1 MSNKKEEIGELAIAL
16 SFESQS
22 ADKQIAALNKSI
34 NRTEKEFKSAAKGV
48 ENFENTYQGLDA
60 KIKKNTKQL
69 DDNNKKLEIQQKAH
83 KEAAQQ
89 LEKSK
94 EKLDKMSDSVDKN
107 SKEWKDQVQLV
118 QKNADKY
125 LKLSTDIETTKGNI
139 SRLSQELTDSKT
151 KFEQL
156 GNKTQT
162 LDEKLDDISRSA
174 DLTQSEF
181 NKLGAELNQ
190 NGTYFQKLGNE
201 MDKLASEIKS
211 GTSKINAYES
221 EIDKLSSTLNKQKDE
236 YSQLES
242 KIQIYSQHLDSAS
255 NMYGE
260 NSSQANEYRQKL
272 LQLKDS
278 FNTLENEINQNENEL
293 KEYKTALNN
302 IQTEVKELSNELLNM
317 PFDKISSDLKRSGDS
332 LKSVGQSMTMGVTV
346 PFTAAGVAATN
357 AGTDFTSAMSKLQ
370 ATSGI
375 ADKTATSYVNLEKK
389 ALEMGSSTSFSA
401 SEAAEGLTYLA
412 LAGWDVETQIERIEP
427 VLRAAEAGGMDLA
440 RCSDLV
446 TDSMSSASIASEDFS
461 KYLDIVAQAQRK
473 SNTSMEQMLEA
484 YTIAGGMFSSLNIP
498 LEESGALLGILANRG
513 TKGSEAGNALISVFS
528 NLITETGQAGAALEK
543 MGISLYDSTGKQRNM
558 VEVLKEMAKKLGV
571 TADGT
576 SNLTEQQQ
584 QQYAAM
590 VGGKTQF
597 DTLMKLL
604 SGVSNEYDELHGQLV
619 NSNGALEEMAAIMK
633 DNLGGKIDNM
643 KSAIEGS
650 LIEAFK
656 ALEPT
661 LEKIVE
667 WITETANWFSSL
679 DEEAQKNIVT
689 IAGVAAAAGPLLM
702 ALGQVLI
709 VGGNAVN
716 LFGALKTGGSG
727 NIKMFGILQ
736 NAIKLISGPAG
747 FVALIG
753 MLVALMAKL
762 GDNENKLSD
771 LQEKWGVFGQ
781 AIGMICETMTGT
793 VQLSVGNIGILLS
806 TLGKTISAILKGDF
820 KSIDDIWA
828 EGWAKVENNTAKA
841 MSNIRNE
848 SANGIALMREMTEV
862 ELNNV
867 VGTFDVALQKL
878 PQLTA
883 DNAGEMADVFVTR
896 MQGLDN
902 STLAILRGTSDTMA
916 VLFEG
921 IYENMSKEDAHNK
934 FTANLESMAKSGEF
948 TSDKISQDIA
958 DAMNLID
965 QNVMDGSERVKSS
978 AQSMFD
984 GIASISQFG
993 MDSAVS
999 NIVSSINNMSDETIS
1014 QLSAMGGHWE
1024 ALFGGIALTGKD
1036 AIVDM
1041 ESHIKGRLQELS
1053 QTSPQFVA
1061 EMEAQM
1067 SAYFDQ
1073 ANTNGSTSM
1082 DELSSNV
1089 EADSS
1094 QIEQSMSIHTA
1105 NGANSVDKNTK
1116 DAATKGDINTKAL
1129 KDSVDKNTK
1138 DGANALN
1145 NNLDKGAKY
1154 ASKSLN
1160 AIKNTTNTDMG
1171 SANNAMQQN
1180 ATNMYKGVS
1189 TSFYKMEQKA
1199 KQSSTDMMKG
1209 VNTSTHKMANES
1221 RQDASRMHNGVRDS
1235 ASAMSQ
1241 KARSSATEMYKGVTS
1256 STSKMADKAIAD
1268 WNRIRNAYSKPISGT
1283 ITKTTVNK
1291 TISSGNG
1298 ATRTIDMDNP
1308 GVASNI
1314 KAFANIKNPDIS
1326 EFAISGR
1333 YYNSNNTY
1341 NILGKNSRYQG
1352 YDYEQSMSS
1361 MKSVESTLNTV
1372 VSTLNNLIDTFSSNI
1387 QVDASFNVDGTVLAK
1402 MTASHFDKVNGN
1414 RLNLTERGLIL

>member
-1 MSNKKEEIGELAIAL
+1 
-16 SFESQS
+16 
-22 ADKQIAALNKSI
+22 
-34 NRTEKEFKSAAKGV
+34 
-48 ENFENTYQGLDA
+48 
-60 KIKKNTKQL
+60 
-69 DDNNKKLEIQQKAH
+69 
-83 KEAAQQ
+83 
-89 LEKSK
+89 
-94 EKLDKMSDSVDKN
+94 
-107 SKEWKDQVQLV
+107 
-118 QKNADKY
+118 
-125 LKLSTDIETTKGNI
+125 
-139 SRLSQELTDSKT
+139 
-151 KFEQL
+151 
-156 GNKTQT
+156 
-162 LDEKLDDISRSA
+162 
-174 DLTQSEF
+174 
-181 NKLGAELNQ
+181 
-190 NGTYFQKLGNE
+190 
-201 MDKLASEIKS
+201 
-211 GTSKINAYES
+211 
-221 EIDKLSSTLNKQKDE
+221 
-236 YSQLES
+236 
-242 KIQIYSQHLDSAS
+242 
-255 NMYGE
+255 
-260 NSSQANEYRQKL
+260 
-272 LQLKDS
+272 
-278 FNTLENEINQNENEL
+278 
-293 KEYKTALNN
+293 
-302 IQTEVKELSNELLNM
+302 
-317 PFDKISSDLKRSGDS
+317 
-332 LKSVGQSMTMGVTV
+332 
-346 PFTAAGVAATN
+346 
-357 AGTDFTSAMSKLQ
+357 
-370 ATSGI
+370 
-375 ADKTATSYVNLEKK
+375 
-389 ALEMGSSTSFSA
+389 
-401 SEAAEGLTYLA
+401 
-412 LAGWDVETQIERIEP
+412 
-427 VLRAAEAGGMDLA
+427 
-440 RCSDLV
+440 
-446 TDSMSSASIASEDFS
+446 
-461 KYLDIVAQAQRK
+461 
-473 SNTSMEQMLEA
+473 
-484 YTIAGGMFSSLNIP
+484 
-498 LEESGALLGILANRG
+498 
-513 TKGSEAGNALISVFS
+513 
-528 NLITETGQAGAALEK
+528 

-667 WITETANWFSSL
+667 WITETANWFSNL

-702 ALGQVLI
+702 ALGQILI

-716 LFGALKTGGSG
+716 LFGALKTAGSG
-727 NIKMFGILQ
+727 NIKMFGLLK
-736 NAIKLISGPAG
+736 NAIGLVSGPAG

-771 LQEKWGVFGQ
+771 LQEKWGTFGKV
-781 AIGMICETMTGT
+781 IGQICEHMTGT

-806 TLGKTISAILKGDF
+806 TLGKTILAILKGDF

-828 EGWAKVENNTAKA
+828 EGWAKVENNTAIA
-841 MSNIRNE
+841 MSNINYE
-848 SANGIALMREMTEV
+848 SSNGIALMREMTEI
-862 ELNNV
+862 ELNNLT
-867 VGTFDVALQKL
+867 GTFDVALKEL
-878 PQLTA
+878 PKLTA
-883 DNAGEMADVFVTR
+883 DNASEMADTFVTR
-896 MQGLDN
+896 MQGLDAD
-902 STLAILRGTSDTMA
+902 TLTILRGTSDTMA

-948 TSDKISQDIA
+948 TSDKISQDIS

-965 QNVMDGSERVKSS
+965 KNVMDGSERVKQS
-978 AQSMFD
+978 AQNMFD
-984 GIASISQFG
+984 NLTTISQFG
-993 MDSAVS
+993 MDATVE
-999 NIVSSINNMSDETIS
+999 NVVSSVNNMSDETIA
-1014 QLSAMGGHWE
+1014 QLASMGGHWE
-1024 ALFGGIALTGKD
+1024 TLFGGISLTGKD
-1036 AIVDM
+1036 AIGDM
-1041 ESHIKGRLQELS
+1041 EGHIKGRLQELS

-1067 SAYFDQ
+1067 SAYFEQ
-1073 ANTNGSTSM
+1073 ANTNGSTSI
-1082 DELSSNV
+1082 DELSNNV
-1089 EADSS
+1089 EADSK
-1094 QIEQSMSIHTA
+1094 QIEQSMDIHTKY
-1105 NGANSVDKNTK
+1105 GT
-1116 DAATKGDINTKAL
+1116 
-1129 KDSVDKNTK
+1129 
-1138 DGANALN
+1138 NALN
-1145 NNLDKGAKY
+1145 TNLDKGAKDV
-1154 ASKSLN
+1154 SKSLN

-1180 ATNMYKGVS
+1180 ATTMYKGVS

-1268 WNRIRNAYSKPISGT
+1268 WNRIRNTYSKPISGT

-1372 VSTLNNLIDTFSSNI
+1372 VSALNNLIDTFSSNI
-1387 QVDASFNVDGTVLAK
+1387 QVDASFNVDGIVLAK

>member
-1 MSNKKEEIGELAIAL
+1 MSNKKEEVGELAISL

-22 ADKQIAALNKSI
+22 ADKQISSLNKLI

-48 ENFENTYQGLDA
+48 KNFEDTYQGLDS
-60 KIKKNTKQL
+60 KIQKLTKQL
-69 DDNNKKLEIQQKAH
+69 DANNKKLEIQEKEHKSVAKA
-83 KEAAQQ
+83 
-89 LEKSK
+89 LEVSK
-94 EKLDKMSDSVDKN
+94 KKLEEMDGSVDKN
-107 SKEWKDQVQLV
+107 SKEWKEQADLV
-118 QKNADKY
+118 QKNADK
-125 LKLSTDIETTKGNI
+125 LAKLSSDITITKGNI
-139 SRLSQELTDSKT
+139 SKLTTELNDSKT

-156 GNKTQT
+156 GNKTET
-162 LDEKLDDISRSA
+162 LDEKLENISREA
-174 DLTQSEF
+174 ELTQSEF
-181 NKLGAELNQ
+181 NKLGTELNQ

-201 MDKLASEIKS
+201 INKLSSEIKS
-211 GTSKINAYES
+211 GVSKIEAYEN

-242 KIQIYSQHLDSAS
+242 KIQTYSQHLDRAS

-260 NSSQANEYRQKL
+260 NSSQVNEYRQKL

-302 IQTEVKELSNELLNM
+302 TQAEVKELSNELLKM
-317 PFDKISSDLKRSGDS
+317 PFDKISSSLNGVGNDLKSI
-332 LKSVGQSMTMGVTV
+332 GQSMTTGVTA
-346 PFTAAGVAATN
+346 PITLAGAAATK

-401 SEAAEGLTYLA
+401 SEAADGLTYLA
-412 LAGWDVETQIERIEP
+412 LASWDVETQIERIEP

-446 TDSMSSASIASEDFS
+446 TDSMSSASIASEDFAT
-461 KYLDIVAQAQRK
+461 YLDIVAQAQRK

-498 LEESGALLGILANRG
+498 LEESGALLGILANKG

-528 NLITETGQAGAALEK
+528 NLITETGQAGTALEA

-604 SGVSNEYDELHGQLV
+604 SGVSNEYDELHSQLV
-619 NSNGALEEMAAIMK
+619 NSNGALEEMATIMK

-643 KSAIEGS
+643 KSAIEGA

-661 LEKIVE
+661 LEKIVG
-667 WITETANWFSSL
+667 WITETANWFSNL

-689 IAGVAAAAGPLLM
+689 IAGVAAATGPLL
-702 ALGQVLI
+702 AVLGQILI

-716 LFGALKTGGSG
+716 LFGALKTAGSG
-727 NIKMFGILQ
+727 NIKMFGLLK
-736 NAIKLISGPAG
+736 NAIGLVSGPAG

-771 LQEKWGVFGQ
+771 LQEKWGTFGKV
-781 AIGMICETMTGT
+781 IGQICEHMTGT

-806 TLGKTISAILKGDF
+806 TLGKTILAILKGDF
-820 KSIDDIWA
+820 KSIDDIWT
-828 EGWAKVENNTAKA
+828 EGWAKVENNTAIA
-841 MSNIRNE
+841 MSNINYE
-848 SANGIALMREMTEV
+848 SSNGIALMREMTEI
-862 ELNNV
+862 ELNNLT
-867 VGTFDVALQKL
+867 GTFDVALKEL
-878 PQLTA
+878 PKLTA
-883 DNAGEMADVFVTR
+883 DNAGEMADTFVTR
-896 MQGLDN
+896 MQGLDAD
-902 STLAILRGTSDTMA
+902 TLTILRGTSDTMA

-948 TSDKISQDIA
+948 TSDKISQDISE
-958 DAMNLID
+958 AMNLID
-965 QNVMDGSERVKSS
+965 KNVMDGSERVKQS
-978 AQSMFD
+978 AQNMFD
-984 GIASISQFG
+984 NLTTISQFG
-993 MDSAVS
+993 MDATVE
-999 NIVSSINNMSDETIS
+999 NVVSSVNNMSDETIA
-1014 QLSAMGGHWE
+1014 QLASMGGHWE
-1024 ALFGGIALTGKD
+1024 TLFGGIALTGKD
-1036 AIVDM
+1036 AIGDM
-1041 ESHIKGRLQELS
+1041 EGHIKGRLQELS

-1067 SAYFDQ
+1067 SAYFEQ
-1073 ANTNGSTSM
+1073 ANTNGSTSI
-1082 DELSSNV
+1082 DELSNNV
-1089 EADSS
+1089 EADSK
-1094 QIEQSMSIHTA
+1094 QIEQSMDIH
-1105 NGANSVDKNTK
+1105 
-1116 DAATKGDINTKAL
+1116 
-1129 KDSVDKNTK
+1129 TK
-1138 DGANALN
+1138 DGTNALN
-1145 NNLDKGAKY
+1145 TNLDKGAKDV
-1154 ASKSLN
+1154 SKSLN

-1180 ATNMYKGVS
+1180 ATTMYKGVS

-1221 RQDASRMHNGVRDS
+1221 RQDASHMHNGVRDS
-1235 ASAMSQ
+1235 ASAMSLKVRQ
-1241 KARSSATEMYKGVTS
+1241 SASEMYKGVTT
-1256 STSKMADKAIAD
+1256 STRKMADAAISD
-1268 WNRIRNAYSKPISGT
+1268 WNRVRKAYSKPITGT
-1283 ITKTTVNK
+1283 VTKTTVNK
-1291 TISSGNG
+1291 SISAQSKVRSIPTNNDIPTIASLEP
-1298 ATRTIDMDNP
+1298 TYQLRT
-1308 GVASNI
+1308 
-1314 KAFANIKNPDIS
+1314 PDIS
-1326 EFAISGR
+1326 DFAISSR
-1333 YYNSNNTY
+1333 YYNSSYSERVSITKAKHNDSNKDNISKTNELLNQLISLMKNN
-1341 NILGKNSRYQG
+1341 N
-1352 YDYEQSMSS
+1352 
-1361 MKSVESTLNTV
+1361 
-1372 VSTLNNLIDTFSSNI
+1372 LNNEDIII
-1387 QVDASFNVDGTVLAK
+1387 QVNLEGEKIVDYVSKKMARNVRK
-1402 MTASHFDKVNGN
+1402 RM
-1414 RLNLTERGLIL
+1414 

>member
-69 DDNNKKLEIQQKAH
+69 EDNNKKLEIQQKAH

-201 MDKLASEIKS
+201 INKLSSEIKS
-211 GTSKINAYES
+211 GVSKIEAYEN

-242 KIQIYSQHLDSAS
+242 KIQTYSQHLDRAS

-260 NSSQANEYRQKL
+260 NSSQVNEYRQKL

-293 KEYKTALNN
+293 KEYRTTLNN
-302 IQTEVKELSNELLNM
+302 TQVEVKELSNELLSM
-317 PFDKISSDLKRSGDS
+317 PFDKISSDLKSSGDK
-332 LKSVGQSMTMGVTV
+332 LKSVGQSMTIGVTA
-346 PFTAAGVAATN
+346 PITAAGVAATN

-375 ADKTATSYVNLEKK
+375 ADKTATSYINLEKK

-446 TDSMSSASIASEDFS
+446 TDSMSSASIASEDFAT
-461 KYLDIVAQAQRK
+461 YLDIVAQAQRK

-528 NLITETGQAGAALEK
+528 NLITETGQAGAALEA

-604 SGVSNEYDELHGQLV
+604 SGVSNEYDELHSQLV
-619 NSNGALEEMAAIMK
+619 NSNGALEEMATIMK

-667 WITETANWFSSL
+667 WITETANWFSNL

-727 NIKMFGILQ
+727 NIKMFGLLQ

-771 LQEKWGVFGQ
+771 LQEKWGTFGKV
-781 AIGMICETMTGT
+781 IGQICEHMTGT

-806 TLGKTISAILKGDF
+806 TLGKTILAILKGDF
-820 KSIDDIWA
+820 KSIDDIWT
-828 EGWAKVENNTAKA
+828 EGWAKVENNTAIA
-841 MSNIRNE
+841 MSNINYE
-848 SANGIALMREMTEV
+848 SSNGIALMREMTEI
-862 ELNNV
+862 ELNNLT
-867 VGTFDVALQKL
+867 GTFDVALKEL
-878 PQLTA
+878 PKLTA
-883 DNAGEMADVFVTR
+883 DNAGEMADTFVTR
-896 MQGLDN
+896 MQGLDAD
-902 STLAILRGTSDTMA
+902 TLTILRGTSDTMA

-948 TSDKISQDIA
+948 TSDKISQDISE
-958 DAMNLID
+958 AMNLID
-965 QNVMDGSERVKSS
+965 KNVMDGSERVKQS
-978 AQSMFD
+978 AQNMFD
-984 GIASISQFG
+984 NLNTISQFG
-993 MDSAVS
+993 MDATVENVVNAV
-999 NIVSSINNMSDETIS
+999 NNMSDETIA

-1024 ALFGGIALTGKD
+1024 TLFGGIALTGKD
-1036 AIVDM
+1036 SVGDM
-1041 ESHIKGRLQELS
+1041 EDYIRGRLEIMATEHPEFVS
-1053 QTSPQFVA
+1053 QMKEQMTLYFEQ
-1061 EMEAQM
+1061 AQ
-1067 SAYFDQ
+1067 S
-1073 ANTNGSTSM
+1073 NGSTSM
-1082 DELSSNV
+1082 DKLSINVENELSQV
-1089 EADSS
+1089 EK
-1094 QIEQSMSIHTA
+1094 SMSTHTK
-1105 NGANSVDKNTK
+1105 NGANSVDINTKDAANKADKNTKEISSNTDKNTK
-1116 DAATKGDINTKAL
+1116 DASNKANINTKELADKVNTNTKQANSHAKTNMDNAA
-1129 KDSVDKNTK
+1129 KDVGIATSNMANEAKKGTSEVAKNTDSDMK
-1138 DGANALN
+1138 KAN
-1145 NNLDKGAKY
+1145 
-1154 ASKSLN
+1154 KSVQQS
-1160 AIKNTTNTDMG
+1160 ATDMYNG
-1171 SANNAMQQN
+1171 SKKSYSKMADVARDEGSR
-1180 ATNMYKGVS
+1180 MYNGVS
-1189 TSFYKMEQKA
+1189 TSASKMSE
-1199 KQSSTDMMKG
+1199 
-1209 VNTSTHKMANES
+1209 N
-1221 RQDASRMHNGVRDS
+1221 
-1235 ASAMSQ
+1235 
-1241 KARSSATEMYKGVTS
+1241 ARNSATEMYLGVTT
-1256 STSKMADKAIAD
+1256 STSKMASKAIAD
-1268 WNRIRNAYSKPISGT
+1268 WESIRSAYSRSITGNIT
-1283 ITKTTVNK
+1283 ITKA
-1291 TISSGNG
+1291 TINRSISTDGG
-1298 ATRTIDMDNP
+1298 E
-1308 GVASNI
+1308 
-1314 KAFANIKNPDIS
+1314 KQANINTYTAGIQELNIPTIPKIIDIS
-1326 EFAISGR
+1326 KYKLSGE
-1333 YYNSNNTY
+1333 YYLSSPNVTNNIGYKNNNDFNKLERKLDKLIDKIYKFETFKQEN
-1341 NILGKNSRYQG
+1341 NIIINEKDYSSPSRTARQIKRELEYLGKEFR
-1352 YDYEQSMSS
+1352 
-1361 MKSVESTLNTV
+1361 
-1372 VSTLNNLIDTFSSNI
+1372 
-1387 QVDASFNVDGTVLAK
+1387 
-1402 MTASHFDKVNGN
+1402 
-1414 RLNLTERGLIL
+1414 R

>member
-69 DDNNKKLEIQQKAH
+69 EDNNKKLEIQQKAH

-156 GNKTQT
+156 GNKTET
-162 LDEKLDDISRSA
+162 LDEKLENISREA
-174 DLTQSEF
+174 ELTQSEF
-181 NKLGAELNQ
+181 NKLGTELNQ

-201 MDKLASEIKS
+201 INKLSSEIKS
-211 GTSKINAYES
+211 GVSKIEAYEN

-242 KIQIYSQHLDSAS
+242 KIQTYSQHLDRAS

-260 NSSQANEYRQKL
+260 NSSQVNEYRQKL

-293 KEYKTALNN
+293 KEYRTALNN
-302 IQTEVKELSNELLNM
+302 TQVEVKELSNELLKM
-317 PFDKISSDLKRSGDS
+317 PFDKIGTDIKNAGDN
-332 LKSVGQSMTMGVTV
+332 LKSVGQSMTTGVTLPV
-346 PFTAAGVAATN
+346 IAAGTAATK

-375 ADKTATSYVNLEKK
+375 ADKTSESYKRLEKK
-389 ALEMGSSTSFSA
+389 ALEMGSSTSFSC
-401 SEAAEGLTYLA
+401 SSAAEGLTYLA

-446 TDSMSSASIASEDFS
+446 TDSMSSASIASKDFA
-461 KYLDIVAQAQRK
+461 KYLDIVAQGQRK

-484 YTIAGGMFSSLNIP
+484 YTIAGGMFNSLNIP

-543 MGISLYDSTGKQRNM
+543 MGVSLYDSTGKQKNM

-576 SNLTEQQQ
+576 SNLTEQQK

-604 SGVSNEYDELHGQLV
+604 AGVSDEYDELHSQLV

-667 WITETANWFSSL
+667 WITETANWFSNL

-716 LFGALKTGGSG
+716 LFGALKTCGSG
-727 NIKMFGILQ
+727 NIKMFGLLQ

-965 QNVMDGSERVKSS
+965 QNVMNGSERVKSS

-1145 NNLDKGAKY
+1145 NNLDKGAKD

-1268 WNRIRNAYSKPISGT
+1268 WNRIRNAYSIPISGT
-1283 ITKTTVNK
+1283 IIKTTVNK

-1372 VSTLNNLIDTFSSNI
+1372 VSALNNLIDTFSSNI
-1387 QVDASFNVDGTVLAK
+1387 QVDASFNMDGTVLAR

-1414 RLNLTERGLIL
+1414 RLNLTERGLLL

>member
-1 MSNKKEEIGELAIAL
+1 
-16 SFESQS
+16 
-22 ADKQIAALNKSI
+22 
-34 NRTEKEFKSAAKGV
+34 
-48 ENFENTYQGLDA
+48 
-60 KIKKNTKQL
+60 
-69 DDNNKKLEIQQKAH
+69 
-83 KEAAQQ
+83 
-89 LEKSK
+89 
-94 EKLDKMSDSVDKN
+94 
-107 SKEWKDQVQLV
+107 
-118 QKNADKY
+118 
-125 LKLSTDIETTKGNI
+125 
-139 SRLSQELTDSKT
+139 
-151 KFEQL
+151 
-156 GNKTQT
+156 
-162 LDEKLDDISRSA
+162 
-174 DLTQSEF
+174 
-181 NKLGAELNQ
+181 
-190 NGTYFQKLGNE
+190 
-201 MDKLASEIKS
+201 
-211 GTSKINAYES
+211 
-221 EIDKLSSTLNKQKDE
+221 
-236 YSQLES
+236 
-242 KIQIYSQHLDSAS
+242 
-255 NMYGE
+255 
-260 NSSQANEYRQKL
+260 
-272 LQLKDS
+272 
-278 FNTLENEINQNENEL
+278 
-293 KEYKTALNN
+293 
-302 IQTEVKELSNELLNM
+302 
-317 PFDKISSDLKRSGDS
+317 
-332 LKSVGQSMTMGVTV
+332 MGV
-346 PFTAAGVAATN
+346 
-357 AGTDFTSAMSKLQ
+357 
-370 ATSGI
+370 
-375 ADKTATSYVNLEKK
+375 
-389 ALEMGSSTSFSA
+389 
-401 SEAAEGLTYLA
+401 
-412 LAGWDVETQIERIEP
+412 
-427 VLRAAEAGGMDLA
+427 
-440 RCSDLV
+440 
-446 TDSMSSASIASEDFS
+446 
-461 KYLDIVAQAQRK
+461 
-473 SNTSMEQMLEA
+473 
-484 YTIAGGMFSSLNIP
+484 
-498 LEESGALLGILANRG
+498 
-513 TKGSEAGNALISVFS
+513 
-528 NLITETGQAGAALEK
+528 
-543 MGISLYDSTGKQRNM
+543 SLYDSTGKQKNM

-576 SNLTEQQQ
+576 SNLTEQQK

-604 SGVSNEYDELHGQLV
+604 AGVSDEYDELHSQLV

-667 WITETANWFSSL
+667 WITETANWFSNL

-727 NIKMFGILQ
+727 NIKMFGLLQ

-771 LQEKWGVFGQ
+771 LQEKWGTFGKV
-781 AIGMICETMTGT
+781 IGQICEHMTGT

-965 QNVMDGSERVKSS
+965 QNVMNGSERVKSS

-1145 NNLDKGAKY
+1145 NNLDKGAKD

-1268 WNRIRNAYSKPISGT
+1268 WNRIRNAYSIPISGT
-1283 ITKTTVNK
+1283 IIKTTVNK

-1372 VSTLNNLIDTFSSNI
+1372 VSALNNLIDTFSSNI

>member
-69 DDNNKKLEIQQKAH
+69 EDNNKKLEIQQKAH

-156 GNKTQT
+156 GNKTET
-162 LDEKLDDISRSA
+162 LDEKLENISREA
-174 DLTQSEF
+174 ELTQSEF
-181 NKLGAELNQ
+181 NKLGTELNQ

-201 MDKLASEIKS
+201 INKLSSEIKS
-211 GTSKINAYES
+211 GVSKIEAYEN

-242 KIQIYSQHLDSAS
+242 KIQTYSQHLDIAS

-260 NSSQANEYRQKL
+260 NSSQVNEYRQKL

-293 KEYKTALNN
+293 KEYRTALNN
-302 IQTEVKELSNELLNM
+302 TQVEVKELSNELLKM
-317 PFDKISSDLKRSGDS
+317 PFDKIGTDIKNAGDN
-332 LKSVGQSMTMGVTV
+332 LKSVGQSMTTGVTLPV
-346 PFTAAGVAATN
+346 IAAGTAATK

-375 ADKTATSYVNLEKK
+375 ADKTSESYKRLEKK
-389 ALEMGSSTSFSA
+389 ALEMGSSTSFSC
-401 SEAAEGLTYLA
+401 SSAAEGLTYLA

-446 TDSMSSASIASEDFS
+446 TDSMSSASIASKDFA
-461 KYLDIVAQAQRK
+461 KYLDIVAQGQRK

-484 YTIAGGMFSSLNIP
+484 YTIAGGMFNSLNIP

-543 MGISLYDSTGKQRNM
+543 MGVSLYDSTGKQKNM

-576 SNLTEQQQ
+576 SNLTEQQK

-604 SGVSNEYDELHGQLV
+604 AGVSDEYDELHSQLV

-667 WITETANWFSSL
+667 WITETANWFSNL

-716 LFGALKTGGSG
+716 LFGALKTCGSG
-727 NIKMFGILQ
+727 NIKMFGLLQ

-965 QNVMDGSERVKSS
+965 QNVMNGSERVKSS

-1145 NNLDKGAKY
+1145 NNLDKGAKD

-1372 VSTLNNLIDTFSSNI
+1372 VSALNNLIDTFSSNI

>member
-1 MSNKKEEIGELAIAL
+1 MSNKKEEVGELAISL

-22 ADKQIAALNKSI
+22 ADKQISSLNKLI

-48 ENFENTYQGLDA
+48 KNFEDTYQGLDS
-60 KIKKNTKQL
+60 KIQKLTKQL
-69 DDNNKKLEIQQKAH
+69 DANNKKLEIQEKEHKSVAKA
-83 KEAAQQ
+83 
-89 LEKSK
+89 LEVSK
-94 EKLDKMSDSVDKN
+94 KKLEEMDGSVDKN
-107 SKEWKDQVQLV
+107 SKEWKEQADLV
-118 QKNADKY
+118 QKNADK
-125 LKLSTDIETTKGNI
+125 LAKLSSDITITKGNI
-139 SRLSQELTDSKT
+139 SKLTTELNDSKT

-156 GNKTQT
+156 GNKTET
-162 LDEKLDDISRSA
+162 LDEKLENISREA
-174 DLTQSEF
+174 ELTQSEF
-181 NKLGAELNQ
+181 NKLGTELNQ

-201 MDKLASEIKS
+201 INKLSSEIKS
-211 GTSKINAYES
+211 GVSKIEAYEN

-242 KIQIYSQHLDSAS
+242 KIQTYSQHLDRAS

-260 NSSQANEYRQKL
+260 NSSQVNEYRQKL

-293 KEYKTALNN
+293 KEYRTALNN
-302 IQTEVKELSNELLNM
+302 TQVEVKELSNELLKM
-317 PFDKISSDLKRSGDS
+317 PFDKMGTDIKNAGDN
-332 LKSVGQSMTMGVTV
+332 LKSVGQSMTTGVTLPV
-346 PFTAAGVAATN
+346 IAAGTAATK

-375 ADKTATSYVNLEKK
+375 ADKTSESYKRLEKK
-389 ALEMGSSTSFSA
+389 ALEMGSSTSFSC
-401 SEAAEGLTYLA
+401 SSAAEGLTYLA

-446 TDSMSSASIASEDFS
+446 TDSMSSASIASKDFA
-461 KYLDIVAQAQRK
+461 KYLDIVAQGQRK

-484 YTIAGGMFSSLNIP
+484 YTIAGGMFNSLNIP

-543 MGISLYDSTGKQRNM
+543 MGVSLYDSTGKQKNM

-576 SNLTEQQQ
+576 SNLTEQQK

-604 SGVSNEYDELHGQLV
+604 AGVSDEYDELHSQLV
-619 NSNGALEEMAAIMK
+619 NSNGALEEMATIMK

-643 KSAIEGS
+643 KSALEGA

-656 ALEPT
+656 ALEPV
-661 LEKIVE
+661 LENVVE
-667 WITETANWFSSL
+667 WITDAANWFSNL
-679 DEEAQKNIVT
+679 DDEAQKNIVT

-727 NIKMFGILQ
+727 NIKMFGLLQ

-993 MDSAVS
+993 MDSVVS

-1073 ANTNGSTSM
+1073 ANTNGSNSM

-1145 NNLDKGAKY
+1145 NNLDKGAKD

-1372 VSTLNNLIDTFSSNI
+1372 VSALNNLIDTFSSNI

>member
-22 ADKQIAALNKSI
+22 ADKQIAALSRSI
-34 NRTEKEFKSAAKGV
+34 NRTEKEFKSAAKGIK
-48 ENFENTYQGLDA
+48 NFENTYQGLDA
-60 KIKKNTKQL
+60 KIQKLTKQL
-69 DDNNKKLEIQQKAH
+69 DANNKKLEIQEKEHKSVAKAL
-83 KEAAQQ
+83 EASKKK
-89 LEKSK
+89 LEEMDESI
-94 EKLDKMSDSVDKN
+94 DKN
-107 SKEWKDQVQLV
+107 SKEWKAQADLV
-118 QKNADKY
+118 HKNADK
-125 LKLSTDIETTKGNI
+125 LAKLSSDITITKGNI
-139 SRLSQELTDSKT
+139 SKLTTELDDSKT

-156 GNKTQT
+156 GNKTET
-162 LDEKLDDISRSA
+162 LDEKLENISRDA

-181 NKLGAELNQ
+181 NKLGTELNQ
-190 NGTYFQKLGNE
+190 SGTYFQKLGNE

-242 KIQIYSQHLDSAS
+242 KIQTYSQHLDRAS

-260 NSSQANEYRQKL
+260 NSSQANEYKQKL

-278 FNTLENEINQNENEL
+278 FNTLENEIKQNENEL

-302 IQTEVKELSNELLNM
+302 TQTEVKELSNELLNM
-317 PFDKISSDLKRSGDS
+317 PFDKISSDLKNSGDK
-332 LKSVGQSMTMGVTV
+332 LKSVGQSMTIGVTA
-346 PFTAAGVAATN
+346 PITAAGVAATN

-528 NLITETGQAGAALEK
+528 NLITETGQAGTALEK

-576 SNLTEQQQ
+576 SDLTEKQK

-604 SGVSNEYDELHGQLV
+604 AGVSNEYDELHGQLV
-619 NSNGALEEMAAIMK
+619 NSNGALEEMATIMK

-716 LFGALKTGGSG
+716 LFGALKTGGAG
-727 NIKMFGILQ
+727 NIKMFGLLQ

-747 FVALIG
+747 FVILIG

-781 AIGMICETMTGT
+781 AIGMICETMTGS
-793 VQLSVGNIGILLS
+793 VQLSIGNIGILLS

-820 KSIDDIWA
+820 KSIDDIWS

-848 SANGIALMREMTEV
+848 STHGIALMREMTEV

-867 VGTFDVALQKL
+867 VGTFDIALQKL

-916 VLFEG
+916 VLFDG
-921 IYENMSKEDAHNK
+921 IYENMSKEDAKNK

-948 TSDKISQDIA
+948 TSDKINQDIA

-978 AQSMFD
+978 AQNMFD

-999 NIVSSINNMSDETIS
+999 NIVGSINNMSDETIS

-1036 AIVDM
+1036 AIGDM
-1041 ESHIKGRLQELS
+1041 EGHIKGRLQELS

-1067 SAYFDQ
+1067 SAYFEQ
-1073 ANTNGSTSM
+1073 ANTNGSTSI
-1082 DELSSNV
+1082 DELSNNV
-1089 EADSS
+1089 EADSK
-1094 QIEQSMSIHTA
+1094 QIEQSMNIHTE
-1105 NGANSVDKNTK
+1105 NGSNSVDKNTK

-1129 KDSVDKNTK
+1129 KDSIEKNTK

-1145 NNLDKGAKY
+1145 TNLDKGAKD

-1180 ATNMYKGVS
+1180 ATTMYKGVS

-1241 KARSSATEMYKGVTS
+1241 KARSSATEMYKGVTT
-1256 STSKMADKAIAD
+1256 STRKMADAAIAD
-1268 WNRIRNAYSKPISGT
+1268 WNRVRNAYSKPIKGT
-1283 ITKTTVNK
+1283 VTKTTVNK
-1291 TISSGNG
+1291 TISAESKALKVRNIPTNNDIPTIASLGP
-1298 ATRTIDMDNP
+1298 TYQLRT
-1308 GVASNI
+1308 
-1314 KAFANIKNPDIS
+1314 PDIS
-1326 EFAISGR
+1326 DFAISSR
-1333 YYNSNNTY
+1333 YYNSSSSERGSIIKAKHNDLDKINNKKT
-1341 NILGKNSRYQG
+1341 NELLNKLIQLLDVKNDKSQPIHIHLDVEGKQLTEVIFPYLPDKLRRN
-1352 YDYEQSMSS
+1352 EI
-1361 MKSVESTLNTV
+1361 
-1372 VSTLNNLIDTFSSNI
+1372 LNNRRKGEL
-1387 QVDASFNVDGTVLAK
+1387 
-1402 MTASHFDKVNGN
+1402 
-1414 RLNLTERGLIL
+1414 

>member
-1 MSNKKEEIGELAIAL
+1 
-16 SFESQS
+16 
-22 ADKQIAALNKSI
+22 
-34 NRTEKEFKSAAKGV
+34 
-48 ENFENTYQGLDA
+48 
-60 KIKKNTKQL
+60 
-69 DDNNKKLEIQQKAH
+69 
-83 KEAAQQ
+83 
-89 LEKSK
+89 
-94 EKLDKMSDSVDKN
+94 
-107 SKEWKDQVQLV
+107 
-118 QKNADKY
+118 
-125 LKLSTDIETTKGNI
+125 
-139 SRLSQELTDSKT
+139 
-151 KFEQL
+151 
-156 GNKTQT
+156 
-162 LDEKLDDISRSA
+162 
-174 DLTQSEF
+174 
-181 NKLGAELNQ
+181 
-190 NGTYFQKLGNE
+190 
-201 MDKLASEIKS
+201 
-211 GTSKINAYES
+211 
-221 EIDKLSSTLNKQKDE
+221 
-236 YSQLES
+236 
-242 KIQIYSQHLDSAS
+242 
-255 NMYGE
+255 MYGE
-260 NSSQANEYRQKL
+260 NSSQVNEYRQKL

-302 IQTEVKELSNELLNM
+302 TQAEVKELSNELLKM
-317 PFDKISSDLKRSGDS
+317 PFDKISSSLNGVGNDLKSI
-332 LKSVGQSMTMGVTV
+332 GQSMTTGVTA
-346 PFTAAGVAATN
+346 PITLAGAAATK

-446 TDSMSSASIASEDFS
+446 TDSMSSASIASEDFAT
-461 KYLDIVAQAQRK
+461 YLDIVAQAQRK

-498 LEESGALLGILANRG
+498 LEESGALLGILANKG

-528 NLITETGQAGAALEK
+528 NLITETGQAGTALEA

-604 SGVSNEYDELHGQLV
+604 SGVSNEYDELHSQLV
-619 NSNGALEEMAAIMK
+619 NSNGALEEMATIMK

-643 KSAIEGS
+643 KSAIEGA

-661 LEKIVE
+661 LEKIVG
-667 WITETANWFSSL
+667 WITETANWFSNL

-689 IAGVAAAAGPLLM
+689 IAGVAAATGPLL
-702 ALGQVLI
+702 AVLGQILI

-716 LFGALKTGGSG
+716 LFGALKTAGSG
-727 NIKMFGILQ
+727 NIKMFGLLK
-736 NAIKLISGPAG
+736 NAIGLVSGPAG

-771 LQEKWGVFGQ
+771 LQEKWGTFGKV
-781 AIGMICETMTGT
+781 IGQICEHMTGT

-806 TLGKTISAILKGDF
+806 TLGKTILAILKGDF

-828 EGWAKVENNTAKA
+828 EGWAKVENNTAIA
-841 MSNIRNE
+841 MSNINYE
-848 SANGIALMREMTEV
+848 SSNGIALMREMTEI
-862 ELNNV
+862 ELNNLT
-867 VGTFDVALQKL
+867 GTFDVALKEL
-878 PQLTA
+878 PKLTA
-883 DNAGEMADVFVTR
+883 DNASEMADTFVTR
-896 MQGLDN
+896 MQGLDAD
-902 STLAILRGTSDTMA
+902 TLTILRGTSDTMA

-948 TSDKISQDIA
+948 TSDKISQDIS

-965 QNVMDGSERVKSS
+965 KNVMDGSERVKQS
-978 AQSMFD
+978 AQNMFD
-984 GIASISQFG
+984 NLTTISQFG
-993 MDSAVS
+993 MDATVE
-999 NIVSSINNMSDETIS
+999 NVVSSVNNMSDETIA
-1014 QLSAMGGHWE
+1014 QLASMGGHWE
-1024 ALFGGIALTGKD
+1024 TLFGGIALTGKD
-1036 AIVDM
+1036 AIGDM
-1041 ESHIKGRLQELS
+1041 EGHIKGRLQELS

-1067 SAYFDQ
+1067 SAYFEQ
-1073 ANTNGSTSM
+1073 ANTNGSTSI
-1082 DELSSNV
+1082 DELSNNV
-1089 EADSS
+1089 EADSK
-1094 QIEQSMSIHTA
+1094 QIEQSMDIH
-1105 NGANSVDKNTK
+1105 
-1116 DAATKGDINTKAL
+1116 
-1129 KDSVDKNTK
+1129 TK
-1138 DGANALN
+1138 DGTNALN
-1145 NNLDKGAKY
+1145 TNLDKGAKDV
-1154 ASKSLN
+1154 SKSLN

-1180 ATNMYKGVS
+1180 ATTMYKGVS

-1221 RQDASRMHNGVRDS
+1221 RQDASHMHNGVRDS
-1235 ASAMSQ
+1235 ASAMSLKVRQ
-1241 KARSSATEMYKGVTS
+1241 SASEMYKGVTT
-1256 STSKMADKAIAD
+1256 STRKMADAAISD
-1268 WNRIRNAYSKPISGT
+1268 WNRVRKAYSKPITGT
-1283 ITKTTVNK
+1283 VTKTTVNK
-1291 TISSGNG
+1291 SISAQSKVRSIPTNNDIPTIASLEP
-1298 ATRTIDMDNP
+1298 TYQLRT
-1308 GVASNI
+1308 
-1314 KAFANIKNPDIS
+1314 PDIS
-1326 EFAISGR
+1326 DFAISSR
-1333 YYNSNNTY
+1333 YYNSSYSERVSITKAKHNDSNKDNISKTNELLNQLISLMKNN
-1341 NILGKNSRYQG
+1341 N
-1352 YDYEQSMSS
+1352 
-1361 MKSVESTLNTV
+1361 
-1372 VSTLNNLIDTFSSNI
+1372 LNNEDIII
-1387 QVDASFNVDGTVLAK
+1387 QVNLEGEKIVDYVSKKMARNVRK
-1402 MTASHFDKVNGN
+1402 RM
-1414 RLNLTERGLIL
+1414 

>member
-1 MSNKKEEIGELAIAL
+1 
-16 SFESQS
+16 
-22 ADKQIAALNKSI
+22 
-34 NRTEKEFKSAAKGV
+34 
-48 ENFENTYQGLDA
+48 
-60 KIKKNTKQL
+60 
-69 DDNNKKLEIQQKAH
+69 
-83 KEAAQQ
+83 
-89 LEKSK
+89 
-94 EKLDKMSDSVDKN
+94 
-107 SKEWKDQVQLV
+107 
-118 QKNADKY
+118 
-125 LKLSTDIETTKGNI
+125 
-139 SRLSQELTDSKT
+139 
-151 KFEQL
+151 
-156 GNKTQT
+156 
-162 LDEKLDDISRSA
+162 
-174 DLTQSEF
+174 
-181 NKLGAELNQ
+181 
-190 NGTYFQKLGNE
+190 
-201 MDKLASEIKS
+201 
-211 GTSKINAYES
+211 
-221 EIDKLSSTLNKQKDE
+221 
-236 YSQLES
+236 
-242 KIQIYSQHLDSAS
+242 
-255 NMYGE
+255 
-260 NSSQANEYRQKL
+260 
-272 LQLKDS
+272 
-278 FNTLENEINQNENEL
+278 
-293 KEYKTALNN
+293 
-302 IQTEVKELSNELLNM
+302 M
-317 PFDKISSDLKRSGDS
+317 PFDKIGTDIKNAGDN
-332 LKSVGQSMTMGVTV
+332 LKSVGQSMTTGVTLPV
-346 PFTAAGVAATN
+346 IAAGTAATK

-375 ADKTATSYVNLEKK
+375 ADKTSESYKRLEKK
-389 ALEMGSSTSFSA
+389 ALEMGSSTSFSC
-401 SEAAEGLTYLA
+401 SSAAEGLTYLA

-446 TDSMSSASIASEDFS
+446 TDSMSSASIASKDFA
-461 KYLDIVAQAQRK
+461 KYLDIVAQGQRK

-484 YTIAGGMFSSLNIP
+484 YTIAGGMFNSLNIP

-543 MGISLYDSTGKQRNM
+543 MGVSLYDSTGKQKNM

-576 SNLTEQQQ
+576 SNLTEQQK

-604 SGVSNEYDELHGQLV
+604 AGVSDEYDELHSQLV

-667 WITETANWFSSL
+667 WITETANWFSNL

-716 LFGALKTGGSG
+716 LFGALKTCGSG
-727 NIKMFGILQ
+727 NIKMFGLLQ

-965 QNVMDGSERVKSS
+965 QNVMNGSERVKSS

-1145 NNLDKGAKY
+1145 NNLDKGAKD

-1268 WNRIRNAYSKPISGT
+1268 WNRIRNAYSIPISGT
-1283 ITKTTVNK
+1283 IIKTTVNK

-1372 VSTLNNLIDTFSSNI
+1372 VSALNNLIDTFSSNI